1 MNITDPNIINIVI
14 DVHQS
19 FSRRNHFFVSG
30 AISPLKGR
38 CFSNAI
44 PGMEMALLSKMEIPS
59 DWIPKLLFKGEISL
73 RRVNNVR

>member
-1 MNITDPNIINIVI
+1 VNPTDPNVINYAI

-19 FSRRNHFFVSG
+19 FSRRNEFFASG

-44 PGMEMALLSKMEIPS
+44 PGIEMALLSKMEIPS
-59 DWIPKLLFKGEISL
+59 DWIPKSLFTGEVSPG
-73 RRVNNVR
+73 RVNDVK